1 MYDDEKPNV
10 INLGRYSYQLRGDT
24 HIRIARIV
32 IDSLIVLAVIIAL
45 WMALMPRYSV
55 WSSHMEGEATLAKA
69 TADRQVTIQDALS
82 KKAAAVYLAAAEKER
97 AKGVAAANEI
107 IGNSL
112 KDNESYLRY
121 LWIDSLDKTKG
132 QVIYVPTEGN
142 LPILEANRLNPVTR
156 PQQ

>member
-1 MYDDEKPNV
+1 MHEENTNI
-10 INLGRYSYQLRGDT
+10 INLGRYSYRLQGSIY
-24 HIRIARIV
+24 IRIGRIV
-32 IDSLIVLAVIIAL
+32 TDSIIGIIIFVAL
-45 WMALMPRYSV
+45 WMTLMPRYTV

-82 KKAAAVYLAAAEKER
+82 KKAAAVYLADAEKER

-107 IGNSL
+107 IGSSL
-112 KDNESYLRY
+112 KDNEAYLRY

-142 LPILEANRLNPVTR
+142 LPILEAQRLK
-156 PQQ
+156 

>member
-1 MYDDEKPNV
+1 MYNSDKVEV
-10 INLGRYSYQLRGDT
+10 INLGRYAYHLNGTTYVRP
-24 HIRIARIV
+24 ARIV
-32 IDSLIVLAVIIAL
+32 IDSLIVIAVIIAL
-45 WMALMPRYSV
+45 WMTLMPRYTV

-82 KKAAAVYLAAAEKER
+82 KKAAAVYLADAEKER

-107 IGNSL
+107 IGSSL
-112 KDNESYLRY
+112 KDNEAYLRY

-142 LPILEANRLNPVTR
+142 LPILEANRLNPMAR